1 VWHAPAAACRFLI
14 VAALITIAPAVTPA
28 TPRAITI
35 VVRRLTAANACPVT
49 CRRARYPTKR
59 NAAIA
64 DVDGA

>member
-1 VWHAPAAACRFLI
+1 VWHAPAAALLRLI
-14 VAALITIAPAVTPA
+14 VTALTAIAPIATPA

-35 VVRRLTAANACPVT
+35 VVMRPAAANPCPVT
-49 CRRARYPTKR
+49 CRRARYPTNR